1 MRSIICNFLSSIY
14 LSDTDYY
21 RTERFIY
28 KIERF
33 IYRNY
38 LVHYYRFMLQINCF
52 IISEVNEMK
61 KWENAE
67 IMQLN
72 VTETKED
79 FCFQFSLD
87 GGYLGDGKISGWF
100 GKKKNN
106 NPCGPENR
114 S

>member
-1 MRSIICNFLSSIY
+1 
-14 LSDTDYY
+14 
-21 RTERFIY
+21 
-28 KIERF
+28 
-33 IYRNY
+33 
-38 LVHYYRFMLQINCF
+38 
-52 IISEVNEMK
+52 MK

-79 FCFQFSLD
+79 WWPDCSRD
-87 GGYLGDGKISGWF
+87 GGYLGDGKLSGWF
-100 GKKKNN
+100 GQPKNNN